1 MSNANVKA
9 TPSPS
14 STKVP
19 PPIEQ
24 NISEVST
31 SASQHSKGVVW
42 GKVLLGAVIGL
53 PVGLLAGLKYAPF
66 VGCYIRLSPDFF
78 YRCEANYPKAIGFL
92 RRRLPLNWPEPA
104 SSTEVNSTEVEEEDG
119 PITVVIKEDELEEPL
134 RDFLRSIEETNTID
148 GVALERIV
156 NVLVAARTMLLEEKQ
171 RLAADVCPLP
181 VIEEKEEEESS
192 KGEGIFVDSVSGEVV
207 ESKESIEEESEWHLS
222 SPQEVKEGE
231 WGFVTLLKDVKEELE
246 ELKEVRTEI
255 REIRNEEVKELV
267 TEVPWK
273 EYEEKLHDRIM
284 NVINKIHI
292 MEENEKER
300 VIMKR
305 AVKVLEEGKQMMEKE
320 RSEEMKRS
328 EQMESESE
336 SNSEQAE
343 QAEQAEMRMESE
355 SEVISESESEVTSE
369 SEVIPESE
377 SEVTSELDPE
387 PKLLN
392 PEPESVTEQEPKP
405 ESTLESIP
413 ETTSESEPIHQSQP
427 QLTDFTDWKRAEA
440 VLQEART
447 ALVTP
452 SILSQVESTVREQV
466 TSLTSQLHS
475 SLQTAMDSDIQSTIE
490 ELEKQLRDA
499 SVEESRRLYV
509 LLKEQRNEMEKE
521 FETKLVGLEDSLR
534 EILLEKL
541 QSEEQTQVI
550 EILNTYKARVTEI
563 QKEYIDH
570 LDDLVYAE
578 EMWEKAKC
586 LQEEESMSESL
597 HQDMEK
603 KIQDM
608 KAIVEEEK
616 EEKQKTLM
624 ILQKRMNDLIGRID
638 RSIRI
643 FETSLVHQECQRAF
657 IHLQYKSL
665 QGGDITEEIGLLTSK
680 ANEDPIM
687 AYLLK
692 KIPQSIRV
700 SGVPSPV
707 TYLTEFESLRNDA
720 RAASKTAEDASFGG
734 QLLGRAVV
742 SMVGTQ
748 GIDPTDPLVQ
758 IEKINECLTK

>member
-1 MSNANVKA
+1 MSNTNVKA

-24 NISEVST
+24 NTSEVST
-31 SASQHSKGVVW
+31 SASQHSKGVIW

-104 SSTEVNSTEVEEEDG
+104 SSTEVNSTEIEEGDG

-171 RLAADVCPLP
+171 RLAADMCPLP

-273 EYEEKLHDRIM
+273 EYEEKLQDRIM

-336 SNSEQAE
+336 S
-343 QAEQAEMRMESE
+343 
-355 SEVISESESEVTSE
+355 
-369 SEVIPESE
+369 
-377 SEVTSELDPE
+377 EVTSELDPE

-392 PEPESVTEQEPKP
+392 PEPESATEQEPKP

-413 ETTSESEPIHQSQP
+413 ETTPESEPIHQSQP

-608 KAIVEEEK
+608 KAMVEEEK